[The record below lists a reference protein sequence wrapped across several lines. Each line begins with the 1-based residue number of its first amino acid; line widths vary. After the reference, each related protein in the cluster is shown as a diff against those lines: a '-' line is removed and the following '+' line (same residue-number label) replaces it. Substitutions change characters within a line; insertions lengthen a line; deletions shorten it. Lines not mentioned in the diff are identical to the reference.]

1 MTFTKIIKG
10 QTCAVMLPN
19 SPEFLATWL
28 GLARIGVIEV
38 PINVA
43 YRGDLLAYI
52 LNQAECRAIVISLTM
67 G

>member
-1 MTFTKIIKG
+1 MTSLKLSKG

-43 YRGDLLAYI
+43 YRGDTGI
-52 LNQAECRAIVISLTM
+52 HS
-67 G
+67 